1 MSAPCP
7 VREYL
12 PELLSQAAQV
22 FGGEL
27 PLNIET
33 EIDDFTLDA
42 GKLSRLGI
50 VINELVTN
58 SLKYAFAGVA
68 SPTIKLRVVQHG
80 SRIHLEYDDNG
91 IGLPESFSV
100 NSAEGFGMQLIL
112 AMMQQIGGTIRAES
126 QGGARFTLDLDA

>member
-1 MSAPCP
+1 MYSLLTYQPFLSSIYVSFLYAISLDKRGLNLILNEAIGEIESMSLLYDKLYRTTYIGTIP

-58 SLKYAFAGVA
+58 SLKYAFAG
-68 SPTIKLRVVQHG
+68 SPVQ
-80 SRIHLEYDDNG
+80 R
-91 IGLPESFSV
+91 
-100 NSAEGFGMQLIL
+100 
-112 AMMQQIGGTIRAES
+112 
-126 QGGARFTLDLDA
+126 